1 MHIESLSNPISEAE
15 NPQLQG
21 AAILEFLKIRINVGV
36 FNSRVIEESRPF
48 RTNY

>member
-15 NPQLQG
+15 KAQLQG
-21 AAILEFLKIRINVGV
+21 AAIWEFLKIRINVCV

-48 RTNY
+48 LTNY